1 MLLQCPDAAFRTAV
15 AFRFAHKGRRT
26 GDTHKRQCLLQHM
39 CHLWT
44 AMLMTECHTLGDAL
58 LKSPPVGADPL
69 TDGLQGF
76 TPGPLRGRVDTHTL
90 R

>member
-1 MLLQCPDAAFRTAV
+1 
-15 AFRFAHKGRRT
+15 
-26 GDTHKRQCLLQHM
+26 
-39 CHLWT
+39 
-44 AMLMTECHTLGDAL
+44 MLMTECHTLGDAL